1 MSHYNDSTWVKDRIK
16 GRNDDQ
22 KAVIRYFCNEP
33 ACLSKKPMTDEEYDS
48 MVLKVLNSNDYK
60 QKALGKIGPDEDQVQ
75 EIRYRGGKGFL
86 SDRYNRTL
94 FLTSLPWMPG

>member
-33 ACLSKKPMTDEEYDS
+33 ACLSKKPMTD
-48 MVLKVLNSNDYK
+48 
-60 QKALGKIGPDEDQVQ
+60 
-75 EIRYRGGKGFL
+75 
-86 SDRYNRTL
+86 
-94 FLTSLPWMPG
+94 